1 MSFQFWVFIN
11 KKLLNYDWY
20 FRVEPNVEYM
30 CDFQY
35 DPFEFLRINNKI
47 YGFIIAI
54 TEYENTIP
62 NLWPTVESFM
72 KNTELLHP
80 NNAIEFLTSKEISLN
95 HYMDLIPSA
104 TDYNLC
110 HFWSNFEI
118 GNLNFFRNESYETF
132 SNI

>member
-54 TEYENTIP
+54 TEYENTILIFGP
-62 NLWPTVESFM
+62 QW
-72 KNTELLHP
+72 
-80 NNAIEFLTSKEISLN
+80 N
-95 HYMDLIPSA
+95 HL
-104 TDYNLC
+104 
-110 HFWSNFEI
+110 
-118 GNLNFFRNESYETF
+118 
-132 SNI
+132 